1 MLYNFEFSLKA
12 SELKTISNQHSLQR
26 MNASSLNKQIEIKNQ
41 IKFCF
46 TENNLLFSLEIIYQS
61 AAIIA
66 LLNFGGIKV
75 KLFLFSFKC
84 NLKEILTLQ
93 RNDLPY

>member
-26 MNASSLNKQIEIKNQ
+26 MNASLNKQIEIKNQ

-66 LLNFGGIKV
+66 L
-75 KLFLFSFKC
+75 
-84 NLKEILTLQ
+84 
-93 RNDLPY
+93 